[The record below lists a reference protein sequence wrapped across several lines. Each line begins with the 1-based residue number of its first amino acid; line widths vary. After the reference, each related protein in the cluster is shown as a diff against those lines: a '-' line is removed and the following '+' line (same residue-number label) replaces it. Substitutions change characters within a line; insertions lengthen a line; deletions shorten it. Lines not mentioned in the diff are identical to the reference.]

1 MRRRMDRLAAR
12 IALLIAA
19 VMLLAACVVPGS
31 GPGEPVLPIPEI
43 PQIPGLPRDLAE
55 LPNVLRDLGLPD
67 LSGISGLPGVELLP
81 QLSSPPGSLV
91 FRGPYEQRL
100 APGERIPG
108 TDIELVSVG
117 DNQAEFRIAGMRSER
132 ILGDSLDYDGEWLGG
147 NFGTYNA
154 RFRLYLISSDS
165 VRIAG
170 VHQLEV
176 RNVQPVQAD
185 VSVDGSMLRFPY
197 TVGTSVGGTIPGTTF
212 GYAGLDDRG
221 ANISGLPQGDYPYR
235 KTGDSIQWSG
245 YLRGGEVPVEYTLR
259 VLYYGAE
266 NLQVGGIAYLAIPD

>member
-1 MRRRMDRLAAR
+1 MGG
-12 IALLIAA
+12 
-19 VMLLAACVVPGS
+19 LLAAVLVLAACALPGS
-31 GPGEPVLPIPEI
+31 GPGEPVLPLPRLPEI
-43 PQIPGLPRDLAE
+43 PGIPRDLAD

-67 LSGISGLPGVELLP
+67 LSEIANLPGLDMLP

-108 TDIELVSVG
+108 TDIELVAIRDG
-117 DNQAEFRIAGMRSER
+117 QAEFRIEGLRSQR

-147 NFGTYNA
+147 NFGMYNA
-154 RFRLYLISSDS
+154 RFRIYLISADS
-165 VRIAG
+165 LRLAG

-176 RNVQPVQAD
+176 RNVQPTVAD
-185 VSVDGSMLRFPY
+185 VSVEGSMLRFPY
-197 TVGTSVGGTIPGTTF
+197 TVGASVGETISGTTF
-212 GYAGLDDRG
+212 GYTGQDERG

-235 KTGDSIQWSG
+235 KTGDSVLWSG

-259 VLYYGAE
+259 VLYYGTDT
-266 NLQVGGIAYLAIPD
+266 LQLGGIAYLSIPGQ